1 MEKNELTI
9 VLIKWADASGEE
21 PGWLA
26 LDELEDDGE
35 VLVSTVGF
43 LIPADEPGG
52 KQDHV
57 TVMQSYHEGEA
68 IHIFHVP
75 VGMVRSMSVLG
86 CKEI

>member
-21 PGWLA
+21 PGWLS
-26 LDELEDDGE
+26 LEELEDDGE

-57 TVMQSYHEGEA
+57 SVMQSYHEGEA
-68 IHIFHVP
+68 IHVFRIP